1 MASSCSSNFYQKISL
16 YIQVNVITFEIRQA
30 LYYLVS
36 SYGSNFVSY
45 FVLVIV
51 YSYCKYTLL
60 VVSLLLSNCLQILLS
75 INQSINQSIIYFD
88 TLPRGAKK
96 FVQNT
101 NLWYYKTSLFLT
113 PHSIIIIIIIRL
125 KKTKQKKN
133 TFVPYQWPIICLYVR
148 RENNT
153 VWGTYRPHA

>member
-36 SYGSNFVSY
+36 SYGSNFFSY

-51 YSYCKYTLL
+51 YSYCKYTL
-60 VVSLLLSNCLQILLS
+60 VVRLLLSNCLQILLS

-133 TFVPYQWPIICLYVR
+133 TFDPYQWPIICLYVR